1 MPTLNDAQA
10 QLVAFDDAVTVA
22 SNVKVDFGCLRIGHS
37 ALIDVVTSLVEMRL
51 SMTWRVFAVNR

>member
-10 QLVAFDDAVTVA
+10 RLVAFDDAVTVA
-22 SNVKVDFGCLRIGHS
+22 SNVRVDFGCLRIGHS

-51 SMTWRVFAVNR
+51 SMT